1 MHSSR
6 NLCTNTIARSHPH
19 TPNETLPSLLIR
31 PIQLIPRYRLLMAE
45 LLRRELARR
54 GLEAIANLARHINEG
69 LRESERFQNLS
80 LLQIHHL
87 DKLIS

>member
-1 MHSSR
+1 MPTKFEVEAIQRAPKPKDHESF
-6 NLCTNTIARSHPH
+6 
-19 TPNETLPSLLIR
+19 IR
-31 PIQLIPRYRLLMAE
+31 KLE
-45 LLRRELARR
+45 NDRELARR